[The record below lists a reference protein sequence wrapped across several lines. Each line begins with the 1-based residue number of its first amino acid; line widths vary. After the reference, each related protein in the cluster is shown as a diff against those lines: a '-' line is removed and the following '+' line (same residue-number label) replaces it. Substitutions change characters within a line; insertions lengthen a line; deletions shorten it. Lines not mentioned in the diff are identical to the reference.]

1 MNLREARSDPEQR
14 QWDLPPWGHPAAL
27 MVMPLFMASEGCLIP
42 VGTAFLIGGSNGF
55 VVSADHNVTEAAKN
69 DGGYDLEIS
78 SGTLPGNMSLRHTGL
93 SVLHHF
99 ITDNGTM
106 RINILP
112 LSSVQGARPTDS
124 RPHSLIYPVWLKN
137 FRELIY
143 TGRVIA
149 SKFSKLLLLI
159 IVRPWKAFQQSF
171 RQVQASNH
179 FRSKI

>member
-1 MNLREARSDPEQR
+1 
-14 QWDLPPWGHPAAL
+14 
-27 MVMPLFMASEGCLIP
+27 
-42 VGTAFLIGGSNGF
+42 